1 MPLVRLSD
9 YRPAPFLLDRTDLVV
24 QLHDDHSEVAAR
36 MTFRPNPAAEPGP
49 LLLQGVDLELLE
61 LAIDGRKLE
70 PGAYQ
75 LGVGELLI
83 AEPPTG
89 AFLLE
94 SRVRLHP
101 HSNTTLEGLY
111 VSGGLFTTQCE
122 AEGFRRITF
131 HPDRPDLLSRF
142 RVRIEA
148 DRASCP
154 VLLSNG
160 NCVETGDLDGER
172 HFAVWDDPFPKP
184 SYLFAL
190 VAGQLEEVTDSFT
203 TASGRQVALRIHVE
217 PGDGPYTGHA
227 MASLKRAMAWDEQVY
242 GLEYDLEEFN
252 IVAVR
257 HFNSGAMENKSLN
270 IFNSRLVLASPKT
283 ATDLDFKRI
292 EGVVAHE
299 YFHNW

>member
-1 MPLVRLSD
+1 MPLVRLAD

-24 QLHDDHSEVAAR
+24 QLHADHSEVAAQLA
-36 MTFRPNPAAEPGP
+36 FRPNPAAEPGP

-61 LAIDGRKLE
+61 LAIDRRKLE

-75 LGVGELLI
+75 LGAGELLI

-160 NCVETGDLDGER
+160 NCVATGELPADPVSGAAR
-172 HFAVWDDPFPKP
+172 HFASWDDPFPKP

-217 PGDGPYTGHA
+217 PGDGP
-227 MASLKRAMAWDEQVY
+227 
-242 GLEYDLEEFN
+242 
-252 IVAVR
+252 
-257 HFNSGAMENKSLN
+257 
-270 IFNSRLVLASPKT
+270 
-283 ATDLDFKRI
+283 
-292 EGVVAHE
+292 
-299 YFHNW
+299 

>member
-1 MPLVRLSD
+1 MPLVRLAD

-24 QLHDDHSEVAAR
+24 QLHADHSEVAAQLA
-36 MTFRPNPAAEPGP
+36 FRPNPAAEPGP

-75 LGVGELLI
+75 LGAGELLI

-160 NCVETGDLDGER
+160 NCIETGDLDER
-172 HFAVWDDPFPKP
+172 APLRCLGRPLPQALLPVCPGGRPAGGGDRQLHHRQRPPGGPAHPRGARRWALHRPRHGFPEARHG
-184 SYLFAL
+184 LGWAAL
-190 VAGQLEEVTDSFT
+190 WP
-203 TASGRQVALRIHVE
+203 RIR
-217 PGDGPYTGHA
+217 P
-227 MASLKRAMAWDEQVY
+227 R
-242 GLEYDLEEFN
+242 
-252 IVAVR
+252 
-257 HFNSGAMENKSLN
+257 
-270 IFNSRLVLASPKT
+270 
-283 ATDLDFKRI
+283 
-292 EGVVAHE
+292 
-299 YFHNW
+299 